1 VRPIF
6 GSYSARII
14 NILEKPT
21 TMSSSNEQK
30 FENDADDYYGDDFEQ
45 QENESKQ
52 QEIAIA
58 TSAGDN
64 NKDDDYHDDFEK
76 HEPSPVKQ
84 GASILPNQPALPAE
98 ISTSAPLSLARPSTQ
113 SQAATWEDV
122 RGEDIKTGRQ
132 LGGGGFAVVFE
143 GTYRGLPGK
152 SVAVKMIVDPSTSKE
167 NLNAFMDELH
177 TMAKLQHPNIVRLL
191 AASTRPP
198 RQCFI
203 MELCGPTL
211 FDVLH
216 NKVAPRDAQEDIKQT
231 AAVTVPRPSQRLTW
245 ALSIARAITY
255 LHSLRPVSLIH
266 RDIKS
271 NNVLVCGPSG
281 SSCKLTDFGLV
292 GTQETNSG
300 TPAYMAPEL
309 HSSKPFSKM
318 VDVYAFGVL
327 LWEILSQQIPFDSRR
342 PDDIRAR
349 VLAGERPSG
358 VSVQP
363 LSSIALASTAPLQQP
378 QLVVPK
384 ALMGAGE
391 AIQAAGFLAAKCWE
405 TRPSQRPD
413 MATVEAELVKLI
425 EKQIQIEKER
435 EKVVYTS
442 TSTVPTT
449 KIWSRQLKVDD
460 DEDELDSLSA
470 LKR

>member
-1 VRPIF
+1 
-6 GSYSARII
+6 
-14 NILEKPT
+14 
-21 TMSSSNEQK
+21 MSDK
-30 FENDADDYYGDDFEQ
+30 KYNDEVDDYGDDDFDVEL
-45 QENESKQ
+45 QEGGKQ
-52 QEIAIA
+52 QEITSQVA
-58 TSAGDN
+58 TAVARDEEEEE
-64 NKDDDYHDDFEK
+64 DYHDDDFEK

-84 GASILPNQPALPAE
+84 VVTAPSSLSSLLLPTPAE
-98 ISTSAPLSLARPSTQ
+98 EPLSRVLSTQ
-113 SQAATWEDV
+113 PLLATWEDV
-122 RGEDIKTGRQ
+122 RSEDVKTGRQ

-216 NKVAPRDAQEDIKQT
+216 NKILPRDAGEDAKHST
-231 AAVTVPRPSQRLTW
+231 AATVTTATTAPRASQRLTW
-245 ALSIARAITY
+245 ALSIARAIAY

-271 NNVLVCGPSG
+271 NNVLLCGPSG
-281 SSCKLTDFGLV
+281 NSCKLTDFGLV

-327 LWEILSQQIPFDSRR
+327 LWEILSQQIPFEGRR
-342 PDDIRAR
+342 PEDVRTR

-358 VSVQP
+358 ISVQP
-363 LSSIALASTAPLQQP
+363 LSSMMAHPSSTNSSQQP
-378 QLVVPK
+378 QHVVPK
-384 ALMGAGE
+384 ALLGAGE
-391 AIQAAGFLAAKCWE
+391 AVQAAGLLAAKCWE
-405 TRPSQRPD
+405 TRPAQRPD
-413 MATVEAELVKLI
+413 MISVEAELTKLV
-425 EKQIQIEKER
+425 EKQIQIEKEKDR
-435 EKVVYTS
+435 EANTS
-442 TSTVPTT
+442 SSMSLTSMPTT
-449 KIWSRQLKVDD
+449 KIWSRQVGK
-460 DEDELDSLSA
+460 EEEEEEDSLSA
-470 LKR
+470 LRR

>member
-1 VRPIF
+1 
-6 GSYSARII
+6 
-14 NILEKPT
+14 
-21 TMSSSNEQK
+21 MSDK
-30 FENDADDYYGDDFEQ
+30 KYDDQVDDDYGDDFEQ
-45 QENESKQ
+45 QESKQ
-52 QEIAIA
+52 QEITDQVSTVAA
-58 TSAGDN
+58 RS
-64 NKDDDYHDDFEK
+64 KEEEEEEDYHDDDFEK
-76 HEPSPVKQ
+76 HEPSPVKHVVT
-84 GASILPNQPALPAE
+84 APSSLSSLLLPTPAE
-98 ISTSAPLSLARPSTQ
+98 VPLSRVKSTQ
-113 SQAATWEDV
+113 PLVATWEDV
-122 RGEDIKTGRQ
+122 RSEDVKTGRQ

-152 SVAVKMIVDPSTSKE
+152 NVAVKMIVDPSTSKE

-216 NKVAPRDAQEDIKQT
+216 NKILPRDAGEDARQST
-231 AAVTVPRPSQRLTW
+231 AATVTTATTAPRASQRLSW
-245 ALSIARAITY
+245 ALSIARAIAY

-271 NNVLVCGPSG
+271 NNVLLCGPSG

-327 LWEILSQQIPFDSRR
+327 LWEILSQQIPFEGRR
-342 PDDIRAR
+342 PEDVRTR

-363 LSSIALASTAPLQQP
+363 LSSLMAHPSSTSTSSQQP
-378 QLVVPK
+378 QHVVPK
-384 ALMGAGE
+384 ALLGAGE
-391 AIQAAGFLAAKCWE
+391 AMQAAGLLAAKCWE
-405 TRPSQRPD
+405 TRPAQRPD
-413 MATVEAELVKLI
+413 MITIEAELTKLV
-425 EKQIQIEKER
+425 EKQIQIEKEKDK
-435 EKVVYTS
+435 EANTS
-442 TSTVPTT
+442 SLSSSMPTTT
-449 KIWSRQLKVDD
+449 KIWSRQVGKVV
-460 DEDELDSLSA
+460 EEEEEEDSLSA
-470 LKR
+470 LRR